1 MDTVI
6 VMLFLVGFIAWI
18 GVTLEHTHRRTL
30 GLSRMPFGVDLGA
43 DRDIIRTLAEIE
55 AVRSRSQGGTA
66 AVTTW
71 GAGMLGRPRR
81 RNRWLRRGCPRR
93 RAGARHTGME

>member
-6 VMLFLVGFIAWI
+6 VMLFLVGFVAWI
-18 GVTLEHTHRRTL
+18 GVTLEHTHRLTR
-30 GLSRMPFGVDLGA
+30 GLSRMPFGVDLEA

-55 AVRSRSQGGTA
+55 AVRSRSPGGTA
-66 AVTTW
+66 AATTR
-71 GAGMLGRPRR
+71 GAGRLGLLRR
-81 RNRWLRRGCPRR
+81 RDRWLRRGDPRR